1 MKKVA
6 LKNQEIYVDDINF
19 EKLMII
25 YRVALEKVRILLV
38 NLQEEVNNN
47 SEYDIVSDVLWRIKE
62 PDSIIDK
69 MLRKGYLLTYQ
80 SLIENINDIA
90 GARIICMSEKD
101 VYKIVKKIEN
111 LKEIQILKRK
121 DYIKKPKET
130 GYSAYHI
137 IAEIPIYLQDKKVWI
152 KVEIQVRTSAMDF
165 WANLEHG
172 VNYKGTLKMSRKDNR
187 LLKID

>member
-6 LKNQEIYVDDINF
+6 LRNQEVYVDDINF

-47 SEYDIVSDVLWRIKE
+47 SEYDIISDVLWRIKE

-90 GARIICMSEKD
+90 GTRIICMSKKD
-101 VYKIVKKIEN
+101 VYKIVEKIEN
-111 LKEIQILKRK
+111 IKEIQILKRK

>member
-6 LKNQEIYVDDINF
+6 LRNQEVYVDDINF

-25 YRVALEKVRILLV
+25 YMVALEKVRILLV
-38 NLQEEVNNN
+38 NLQEELNNK
-47 SEYDIVSDVLWRIKE
+47 YDIVSDVLWRIKE

-101 VYKIVKKIEN
+101 VYKIVEKIEN
-111 LKEIQILKRK
+111 LKDIKILKRK

-137 IAEIPIYLQDKKVWI
+137 IAEVPIYLQNKRVRI

-172 VNYKGTLKMSRKDNR
+172 VNYKGPLKMSRKDNR
-187 LLKID
+187 LPKIY